1 MAAAEIDG
9 RRFKRQGT
17 ELYSDSIAFL
27 KNDFGKTTQAMNVEG
42 IGRISYMANAGCR
55 GIARL
60 ISNRAEQS
68 DVAVA
73 MRTCCDWAGY
83 NGLKPVPRDMAER
96 LLRLCV
102 SLVSHAN
109 KVLLVIG
116 GPSTVWGLSEIDS
129 EAWDI
134 RVHAEVE
141 LVRSWAMPCVRE
153 QRDANHHRMAQHQKQ
168 RKAML

>member
-1 MAAAEIDG
+1 MDDAHREIEDCLSSLSLEDARQQLEAAVAAAETDG

-17 ELYSDSIAFL
+17 KLYSDSIAHL
-27 KNDFGKTTQAMNVEG
+27 KNDFGKKTQAMNVEG

-55 GIARL
+55 DIARL

-83 NGLKPVPRDMAER
+83 GGLEPVPRDMAER

-102 SLVSHAN
+102 LLLSHA
-109 KVLLVIG
+109 
-116 GPSTVWGLSEIDS
+116 
-129 EAWDI
+129 
-134 RVHAEVE
+134 
-141 LVRSWAMPCVRE
+141 
-153 QRDANHHRMAQHQKQ
+153 
-168 RKAML
+168 ML